1 MLSAYAAIAKPSII
15 FFLPNVTFT
24 SRVGLLTKK
33 PKLLF
38 IA

>member
-1 MLSAYAAIAKPSII
+1 MLSAYTTIAKPPII

-24 SRVGLLTKK
+24 FRIGLLTKK